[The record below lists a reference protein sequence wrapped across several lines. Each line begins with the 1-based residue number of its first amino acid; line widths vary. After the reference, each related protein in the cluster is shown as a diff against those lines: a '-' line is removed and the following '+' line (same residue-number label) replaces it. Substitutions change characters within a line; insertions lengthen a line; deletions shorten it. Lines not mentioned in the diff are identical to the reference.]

1 MKTIT
6 MAAAIDLGL
15 VTPNTTYF
23 DDGVAEI
30 DGGEEIKNWDFSSHG
45 TTTMTQLLQY
55 SLNTGSVWV
64 SGLLGPAN
72 FYDYLARFGFGEPTY
87 IGLGGEPAGIV
98 RTHQEEGWYPIDLA
112 TNSFGQG
119 VSVSPLQMLTAVAS
133 LVNGGELMRPYI
145 VKEVSGPDGHRLFQP
160 VAVRRTV
167 SEGTSRT
174 LSEMM
179 GAVVDGSP
187 GHGAQTAGYTTGGKT
202 GTTTFPDRAETIA
215 SFVGFSPREDPA
227 IIMLV
232 KIDAPKDDTLG
243 GAVAAPIYAGLA
255 PQILSYLGVHQDEAL
270 VQGASDQ

>member
-1 MKTIT
+1 
-6 MAAAIDLGL
+6 
-15 VTPNTTYF
+15 
-23 DDGVAEI
+23 
-30 DGGEEIKNWDFSSHG
+30 
-45 TTTMTQLLQY
+45 
-55 SLNTGSVWV
+55 
-64 SGLLGPAN
+64 
-72 FYDYLARFGFGEPTY
+72 
-87 IGLGGEPAGIV
+87 
-98 RTHQEEGWYPIDLA
+98 
-112 TNSFGQG
+112 
-119 VSVSPLQMLTAVAS
+119 MLTAVAS